1 MADTEQFVSRVLE
14 KGGGLV
20 RPILTPRYRMM
31 ITMMIIN
38 DNDPRFVPSCS
49 RRLMSW
55 LGALSSSLQL
65 PVQTHLAENIPE
77 CEWVAALEPDCGS
90 YTEVYNRWGTGDS

>member
-1 MADTEQFVSRVLE
+1 MT
-14 KGGGLV
+14 
-20 RPILTPRYRMM
+20 
-31 ITMMIIN
+31 
-38 DNDPRFVPSCS
+38 
-49 RRLMSW
+49 W

>member
-1 MADTEQFVSRVLE
+1 MVS
-14 KGGGLV
+14 
-20 RPILTPRYRMM
+20 YDDDDY
-31 ITMMIIN
+31 N
-38 DNDPRFVPSCS
+38 DDDDEPRFVPSCS

-90 YTEVYNRWGTGDS
+90 YTEVYNRWGHYK